1 MKISLYRL
9 CRSLQAHQR
18 AFLAQMKISRCV
30 TLFDITYKNSF
41 LSKETEKNIKDKIG
55 KIRKNTNEELDFY
68 KELQRQFISNKP
80 LEIDLLRLSFIIDA
94 QKKLIDELITLL
106 NTSDLT
112 TGYKRKMLKCIRAG
126 LIEDLNPQANES
138 KSATHK
144 RRA

>member
-1 MKISLYRL
+1 MNIDEIN
-9 CRSLQAHQR
+9 QR
-18 AFLAQMKISRCV
+18 AFLAQMKISRCG

-55 KIRKNTNEELDFY
+55 KIRKNANEELDFY

-80 LEIDLLRLSFIIDA
+80 LEIDPLRLSFIIDG

-112 TGYKRKMLKCIRAG
+112 TDYKRKMLKCIREG
-126 LIEDLNPQANES
+126 LIDALNLQVHES

>member
-1 MKISLYRL
+1 MNIEEIN
-9 CRSLQAHQR
+9 QR
-18 AFLAQMKISRCV
+18 AFLAQMKISRCG

-112 TGYKRKMLKCIRAG
+112 TGYKRKMLKCIREG
-126 LIEDLNPQANES
+126 LIDALNPQTNES

>member
-1 MKISLYRL
+1 MNIDEIN
-9 CRSLQAHQR
+9 QR
-18 AFLAQMKISRCV
+18 AFLTQMKISMCG
-30 TLFDITYKNSF
+30 TLFAITYKNSF

-68 KELQRQFISNKP
+68 KELQRQFVDNKP

-126 LIEDLNPQANES
+126 LIDALSPQANES
-138 KSATHK
+138 KNTTHK

>member
-1 MKISLYRL
+1 MNIDEIN
-9 CRSLQAHQR
+9 QR
-18 AFLAQMKISRCV
+18 AFLTQMKISRCG

-41 LSKETEKNIKDKIG
+41 LSKEIEKNIKDKIG

-68 KELQRQFISNKP
+68 KELQRQFIENKP
-80 LEIDLLRLSFIIDA
+80 LDIDLLRLSFIIDA

-112 TGYKRKMLKCIRAG
+112 TGYKRKMLKCIREG
-126 LIEDLNPQANES
+126 LIDALNPQANES

>member
-1 MKISLYRL
+1 MNIDEIN
-9 CRSLQAHQR
+9 QR
-18 AFLAQMKISRCV
+18 AFLVQMKISRCG

-80 LEIDLLRLSFIIDA
+80 LEIDLLRLSFIIDG

-112 TGYKRKMLKCIRAG
+112 TGYKRKMLKCIREG
-126 LIEDLNPQANES
+126 LIDALNLQVHES

>member
-1 MKISLYRL
+1 MNIDEIN
-9 CRSLQAHQR
+9 QR
-18 AFLAQMKISRCV
+18 AFLAQMKISRCG

-55 KIRKNTNEELDFY
+55 KIRK
-68 KELQRQFISNKP
+68 FISNKP
-80 LEIDLLRLSFIIDA
+80 LEIDLLRLSFIIDV

-112 TGYKRKMLKCIRAG
+112 TGYKRKMLKCIREG
-126 LIEDLNPQANES
+126 LIDAINPQTNES